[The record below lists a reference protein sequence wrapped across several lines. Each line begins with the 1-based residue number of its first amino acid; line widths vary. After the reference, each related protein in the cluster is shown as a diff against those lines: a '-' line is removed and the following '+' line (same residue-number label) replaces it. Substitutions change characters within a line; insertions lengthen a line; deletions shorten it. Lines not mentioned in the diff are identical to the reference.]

1 MRAIDKAIE
10 TIKELNVQILTA
22 HQAYRDKENE
32 CEHYKRL
39 LDVYKSQSELVID
52 LAEDMIV
59 DRELRLV
66 K

>member
-10 TIKELNVQILTA
+10 TIKELNVQILTVQ
-22 HQAYRDKENE
+22 QAYRDKENE
-32 CEHYKRL
+32 CDRYKRL
-39 LDVYKSQSELVID
+39 LDVYKSKSELVID
-52 LAEDMIV
+52 LVEDMVV